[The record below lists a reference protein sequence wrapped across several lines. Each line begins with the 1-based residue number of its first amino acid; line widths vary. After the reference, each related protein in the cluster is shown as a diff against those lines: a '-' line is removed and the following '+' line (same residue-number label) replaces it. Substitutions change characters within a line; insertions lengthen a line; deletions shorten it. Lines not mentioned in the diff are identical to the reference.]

1 MKYTPITINKKTK
14 THKDKSGKE
23 KKYTYYEAVCTVQ
36 LAKESYRETGSGK
49 TRQAAKDALL
59 KKLDAEEKKNLTNV
73 EVKSDNLN
81 DAIDHFL
88 KHKLSEGWAASTYS
102 RNQRTRENQIET
114 YMIGMK
120 HPLEVTHNDILEYL
134 EQLRSYDYSKSTL
147 DKAYS
152 LLQLYFNYVYKDNRM
167 QNPCYGI
174 KIGYAPKLEEEKVLT
189 SEEVAQVF
197 KVCDELGGD
206 ADIIKFAFMTYER
219 PGEVS
224 TLKFSD
230 WSRQAKTI
238 KINRTYT
245 ESADGKKVVSAEG
258 KTKTKTSTRTIKL
271 SEMANSLL
279 IKRYNQR
286 WQKLG
291 KRPGSAYIWTQQKD
305 KSKPIDYNTLRR
317 LFKKI
322 LKLAEIEKDIT
333 LHGLRHSGITF
344 YGKDRDQFLTISKN
358 AGHSRP
364 SITEDIYSHVLDEH
378 KEAAVKS
385 ADNLNKIFNQQ

>member
-59 KKLDAEEKKNLTNV
+59 KKLDAEEKKNLTSV

-88 KHKLSEGWAASTYS
+88 KYKLSEGWAASTYS

-291 KRPGSAYIWTQQKD
+291 KRPGSAYIWSQQKD

>member
-134 EQLRSYDYSKSTL
+134 EQLRSYNYSKSTL

>member
-14 THKDKSGKE
+14 THKDKGGKE
-23 KKYTYYEAVCTVQ
+23 KKYIYYEAVCTVQ
-36 LAKESYRETGSGK
+36 LAKKSYRETGNGK

-59 KKLDAEEKKNLTNV
+59 KKLDAEEKKNLTSV
-73 EVKSDNLN
+73 PVKSETLS

-88 KHKLSEGWAASTYS
+88 KYKLSEGWAESTYS
-102 RNQRTRENQIET
+102 RNQRTREKQIET
-114 YMIGMK
+114 YSIGMK

-134 EQLRSYDYSKSTL
+134 EQLRSYKYSKSTL

-152 LLQLYFNYVYKDNRM
+152 LLQLYFNYVYQDNRM

-174 KIGYAPKLEEEKVLT
+174 KIGYAPKLEEDQVLT
-189 SEEVAQVF
+189 SEEVARVF
-197 KVCDELGGD
+197 KACDKLGGNT
-206 ADIIKFAFMTYER
+206 DIIKFAFMTYER

-230 WSRQAKTI
+230 WSRQTKTV

-245 ESADGKKVVSAEG
+245 EDAEGKKIVSAEG

-271 SEMANSLL
+271 SEMANDLL

-286 WQKLG
+286 WQTLG
-291 KRPGSAYIWTQQKD
+291 KRPGSSYIWTQKKD
-305 KSKPIDYNTLRR
+305 SGKPIDYNTLRR
-317 LFKKI
+317 LFNKVLEVAKV
-322 LKLAEIEKDIT
+322 EKHIT

-358 AGHSRP
+358 AGHSKP

-378 KEAAVKS
+378 KDAAVKS
-385 ADNLNKIFNQQ
+385 ADNLNKIFNKQ

>member
-1 MKYTPITINKKTK
+1 MKYTPIEINKRTRTIK
-14 THKDKSGKE
+14 G
-23 KKYTYYEAVCTVQ
+23 KKYVYYEARCTVQ
-36 LAKESYRETGSGK
+36 LAKKSYRETGSGK

-59 KKLDAEEKKNLTNV
+59 KKLDAEEKKNLTSV
-73 EVKSDNLN
+73 EVKSDTLN

-88 KHKLSEGWAASTYS
+88 QYKLSEGWAASTYS

-114 YMIGMK
+114 YLIGMK

-134 EQLRSYDYSKSTL
+134 EQLRSYKYSNSTL

-152 LLQLYFNYVYKDNRM
+152 LLQLYFNYVYQDNRM

-174 KIGYAPKLEEEKVLT
+174 KIGYAPKLEEDHVLT
-189 SEEVAQVF
+189 SEEVARVF
-197 KVCDELGGD
+197 KVCDDLGGN

-230 WSRQAKTI
+230 WSRQTKTI

-245 ESADGKKVVSAEG
+245 EDAEGKKVVSAEG
-258 KTKTKTSTRTIKL
+258 KTKTKTSRRSIKL
-271 SEMANSLL
+271 SEMANDVLV
-279 IKRYNQR
+279 KRYNQR
-286 WQKLG
+286 WQSLG
-291 KRPGSAYIWTQQKD
+291 KRPGTAYIWTQQRD
-305 KSKPIDYNTLRR
+305 QSKPIDYNTLRR

-322 LKLAEIEKDIT
+322 LKLAEVDKEIT

-364 SITEDIYSHVLDEH
+364 SITEDIYSHVMDEH

-385 ADNLNKIFNQQ
+385 ADNLNKIFSQQ